1 MMTVDRAVYR
11 GATLKRVVVRNVTD
25 ETDDAIIAEAMRAAG
40 ESKSSLFGWGVQRHE
55 DTPSTVV
62 VTLHTD

>member
-1 MMTVDRAVYR
+1 MMTVDPAIYR
-11 GATLKRVVVRNVTD
+11 GGTYKRVVVRRVTD

-40 ESKSSLFGWGVQRHE
+40 ESRSSLFGWHVNRCE